1 MDFPTYD
8 FSDGLEEDVRHRG
21 CWINCITRIFRGRG
35 CCFKS
40 RSQEDSSAGRFKPL
54 DENINPLC
62 SLDSNSSYEQPP
74 QIQLFKS
81 PSERDSS
88 VREHV
93 ALKNRDSIQHTY
105 QELEEDVVADHRA
118 VETPPTQKCAQVL
131 DFQEEA
137 FKNSTLS
144 PKRFAHRRAKS
155 ADYASILP
163 NRYFESDRNVNQLAF
178 RPSLPAGTCNEGW
191 LMSYYFASANK
202 ELVGPDIRSEAD
214 PGVSLTAPGGL
225 PAAQETDCSHRE
237 LRSSSSDHG
246 VNEIQVNQK
255 AFDVL
260 HHGTDVED
268 SEYQDA
274 DSEFVDLP
282 EKTAISESQSSERT
296 ATQTSEKF
304 AAITVVKNTQME
316 DTAVAESDLQKPEN
330 PSKLEASSIA
340 TFSKSEKDVNE
351 SDPELWENASSKR
364 AEIATSFTGDTE
376 EIFEGDPTVRKD
388 VPFERTGL
396 ATTFTENSGAS
407 ESDLVM
413 PPSVSLEG
421 ADFATSFIAGVERC
435 ASDHVMPQ
443 TVPLER
449 ADSKASSPASSP
461 RSYGTGLPELREI
474 ASPSKSDGAF
484 QSEAGEPTTAIE
496 EVLRGAGITSK
507 DMANIL
513 KVLKEAET
521 PSISKEQSIS
531 DSVDSQASVG
541 NTHQNKLRTDRF
553 MDIEMNSSFPLSS
566 SSEDEGSFVDPAE
579 SVINEAE
586 TSSEAEMS
594 SWLPDAFHPLT
605 GAESPSSPSKPSASP
620 STRLAESPPI
630 KPLTSPQNTRSQQ
643 WPAEAQEAS
652 SVASLNVCNRSEQ
665 TKNQARAD
673 CLRGAAEQSSVS
685 QDSSLNWLVRLERL
699 EQSVFALSKRERP
712 GRGSPEKDSTQRHVK
727 LKKMSHGDHRAN
739 SQDSTGEVLHKK
751 AEAGWQ
757 QPGAACAKGWLSH
770 EESRIQREAAWL
782 ADYASRLRVQG
793 KQLMEER
800 ARIASQ
806 QWEQQFLQLARQLPG
821 LRKPD
826 VSSSDV
832 EQDAGMP
839 PLHFGQ
845 NEDGYMPQPNSEP
858 APQKFAAKAQLRDG
872 RRADP
877 ALKIEIPHSAESC
890 SDEAS
895 EESEPMPT
903 PYDMHV
909 ECGSQ
914 SATQLVI
921 PPPKGGQTQNVLK
934 QGWSAPGRPPSVDRG
949 AEPSPAPH
957 LPDDE
962 TVLVQRP
969 VLRTSPA
976 GTRQRMKTSPKKL
989 TPRQL
994 GYTPSGPGYE
1004 SQSGTPKSP
1013 VPCSVYTPLQG
1024 GAGCST
1030 WRRSRTQ
1037 DPWYRHRV
1045 RICRAPHR
1053 LAGDAVAR
1061 LTRAALK
1068 TTAAQKTCTRALWLT
1083 STDPRCHPRDVD
1095 AQDARADLWQDV
1107 DAQDACADL
1116 WQDVDAQD

>member
-1 MDFPTYD
+1 
-8 FSDGLEEDVRHRG
+8 
-21 CWINCITRIFRGRG
+21 
-35 CCFKS
+35 
-40 RSQEDSSAGRFKPL
+40 
-54 DENINPLC
+54 
-62 SLDSNSSYEQPP
+62 
-74 QIQLFKS
+74 
-81 PSERDSS
+81 
-88 VREHV
+88 
-93 ALKNRDSIQHTY
+93 
-105 QELEEDVVADHRA
+105 
-118 VETPPTQKCAQVL
+118 
-131 DFQEEA
+131 
-137 FKNSTLS
+137 
-144 PKRFAHRRAKS
+144 
-155 ADYASILP
+155 
-163 NRYFESDRNVNQLAF
+163 
-178 RPSLPAGTCNEGW
+178 
-191 LMSYYFASANK
+191 
-202 ELVGPDIRSEAD
+202 
-214 PGVSLTAPGGL
+214 
-225 PAAQETDCSHRE
+225 
-237 LRSSSSDHG
+237 
-246 VNEIQVNQK
+246 
-255 AFDVL
+255 
-260 HHGTDVED
+260 
-268 SEYQDA
+268 
-274 DSEFVDLP
+274 
-282 EKTAISESQSSERT
+282 
-296 ATQTSEKF
+296 
-304 AAITVVKNTQME
+304 ME

-594 SWLPDAFHPLT
+594 SW
-605 GAESPSSPSKPSASP
+605 
-620 STRLAESPPI
+620 
-630 KPLTSPQNTRSQQ
+630 
-643 WPAEAQEAS
+643 
-652 SVASLNVCNRSEQ
+652 
-665 TKNQARAD
+665 
-673 CLRGAAEQSSVS
+673 GAAEQSSVS

-751 AEAGWQ
+751 ALV
-757 QPGAACAKGWLSH
+757 GAYPPITWLMLHPAEMGETQAK
-770 EESRIQREAAWL
+770 REAAWL

-845 NEDGYMPQPNSEP
+845 NE
-858 APQKFAAKAQLRDG
+858 
-872 RRADP
+872 
-877 ALKIEIPHSAESC
+877 
-890 SDEAS
+890 
-895 EESEPMPT
+895 
-903 PYDMHV
+903 
-909 ECGSQ
+909 
-914 SATQLVI
+914 
-921 PPPKGGQTQNVLK
+921 
-934 QGWSAPGRPPSVDRG
+934 
-949 AEPSPAPH
+949 
-957 LPDDE
+957 
-962 TVLVQRP
+962 
-969 VLRTSPA
+969 
-976 GTRQRMKTSPKKL
+976 
-989 TPRQL
+989 
-994 GYTPSGPGYE
+994 
-1004 SQSGTPKSP
+1004 
-1013 VPCSVYTPLQG
+1013 
-1024 GAGCST
+1024 
-1030 WRRSRTQ
+1030 
-1037 DPWYRHRV
+1037 
-1045 RICRAPHR
+1045 
-1053 LAGDAVAR
+1053 
-1061 LTRAALK
+1061 
-1068 TTAAQKTCTRALWLT
+1068 
-1083 STDPRCHPRDVD
+1083 
-1095 AQDARADLWQDV
+1095 
-1107 DAQDACADL
+1107 
-1116 WQDVDAQD
+1116 